1 MKSTKRARKA
11 TDQQLESWMDGSRR
25 LYAAGK
31 LPSWKVRMIEQI
43 KGWEWGVPRGASAAP
58 ESDTCRIFLETA
70 REKGHHVTFG
80 GLYTAVHPMY
90 PASELEKEECI
101 REITEEGRDTPHILA
116 NLKQMARD
124 LGFQSV
130 DVYSLVM
137 RRVVED
143 ERHTPLRA

>member
-1 MKSTKRARKA
+1 MKCTTRAGKA
-11 TDQQLESWMDGSRR
+11 TDQQLESWMDENRR

-31 LPSWKVRMIEQI
+31 LPSWKVRMVEQI

-101 REITEEGRDTPHILA
+101 REITEEGRGKNMVIAT
-116 NLKQMARD
+116 LKQTARE
-124 LGFQSV
+124 LGFQFV

-137 RRVVED
+137 RQVVED
-143 ERHTPLRA
+143 ERHTPLSA